1 MGNRGVGAVV
11 ISTEALAIPTGDQA
25 SFETGKPAVIITFDF
40 EDPLA
45 GDRPCPS
52 GQLVDEN
59 QAVDLAVTK
68 RLEFFTDGNTP
79 LVLVRG

>member
-11 ISTEALAIPTGDQA
+11 ISAEALAIPAGDQA
-25 SFETGKPAVIITFDF
+25 SFETGKSAVVITFDF
-40 EDPLA
+40 ENPLA

-52 GQLVDEN
+52 GQLVGEN